1 MKRASEVAELRG
13 KSVEEI
19 YKRVIRRQEMA
30 QVKVTLTR
38 SLIGRPED
46 QRATVKALGLKK
58 TNSQVVKEVTPQI
71 EGMLH
76 KVRHLVKV
84 EEV

>member
-1 MKRASEVAELRG
+1 MV
-13 KSVEEI
+13 
-19 YKRVIRRQEMA
+19 
-30 QVKVTLTR
+30 QVKVKLVK

-58 TNSQVVKEVTPQI
+58 TNSEVIKEVTPQV

-76 KVRHLVKV
+76 KVRHLVTV
-84 EEV
+84 EEI

>member
-1 MKRASEVAELRG
+1 
-13 KSVEEI
+13 
-19 YKRVIRRQEMA
+19 MA

-38 SLIGRPED
+38 RLIGRPED